1 MTSFVSTAIGNVM
14 NGPVA
19 WIAVDW
25 GTSNL
30 RAWAMAEE
38 GRVIANAASEAGMAR
53 LSRDDFEPTL
63 LSVVDGWLTSG
74 RKTRIVACGMVG
86 ARQGWME
93 AAYASVPCTP
103 VTQTIAPEC
112 RDPRLEVHILG
123 GIRQLHPP
131 DVMRGEETQIAGVL
145 LHEPGFEGVICLP
158 GTHTKWVEVA
168 GGIITRFQTFMTGE
182 LFGLLSTQSVLRHS
196 MPAGTGWDDEAFVA
210 AVVESAMD
218 THALAA
224 RLFSVRAAT
233 LVADLTPAAAKAR
246 LSGLLIG
253 AEIASTRSMWSR
265 QRLLIAGN
273 GRQANLYSEA
283 LSRLGG
289 ASSLIDASE
298 STLAGL
304 IAANVAF
311 AKEAP

>member
-1 MTSFVSTAIGNVM
+1 MTSFVRTAIGNVM

-30 RAWAMAEE
+30 RAWAIDEE

-63 LSVVDGWLTSG
+63 LSLIDGWLTSG
-74 RKTRIVACGMVG
+74 RKTRVLACGMVG
-86 ARQGWME
+86 ARQGWTE

-145 LHEPGFEGVICLP
+145 LHEAGFEGVICLP

-168 GGIITRFQTFMTGE
+168 GGIIIRFQTFMTGE
-182 LFGLLSTQSVLRHS
+182 LFALLSTQSVLRHS

-210 AVVESAMD
+210 AAVESAMD

-224 RLFSVRAAT
+224 RLFSVRAAA
-233 LVADLTPAAAKAR
+233 LVADLMPAAAKAR

-253 AEIASTRSMWSR
+253 AELASTRPMWSR

-298 STLAGL
+298 LTLAGL

-311 AKEAP
+311 AGNAT

>member
-1 MTSFVSTAIGNVM
+1 MIASTANGNVM
-14 NGPVA
+14 NEPVA

-30 RAWAMAEE
+30 RAWAIDDE
-38 GRVIANAASEAGMAR
+38 GRTIANAASEAGMAR
-53 LSRDDFEPTL
+53 LSRDAFEPTL
-63 LSVVDGWLTSG
+63 LSVIDGWLACG
-74 RKTRIVACGMVG
+74 RKTRVLACGMVG

-93 AAYASVPCTP
+93 APYASVPCTP

-145 LHEPGFEGVICLP
+145 LREPGFEGVICLP
-158 GTHTKWVEVA
+158 GTHTKWAEVA

-182 LFGLLSTQSVLRHS
+182 LFGFLSTQSVLRHS
-196 MPAGTGWDDEAFVA
+196 MPAGTEWDDDAFA
-210 AVVESAMD
+210 AAAVESAMD

-253 AEIASTRSMWSR
+253 AELAGTQVMWSR
-265 QRLLIAGN
+265 QRVLIAGN

-283 LSRLGG
+283 LTRLGG
-289 ASSLIDASE
+289 ASSLINAGE
-298 STLAGL
+298 LTLAGL
-304 IAANVAF
+304 VAANVAL
-311 AKEAP
+311 AEDTP

>member
-1 MTSFVSTAIGNVM
+1 
-14 NGPVA
+14 
-19 WIAVDW
+19 
-25 GTSNL
+25 
-30 RAWAMAEE
+30 
-38 GRVIANAASEAGMAR
+38 
-53 LSRDDFEPTL
+53 
-63 LSVVDGWLTSG
+63 
-74 RKTRIVACGMVG
+74 
-86 ARQGWME
+86 
-93 AAYASVPCTP
+93 
-103 VTQTIAPEC
+103 
-112 RDPRLEVHILG
+112 VHILG

-182 LFGLLSTQSVLRHS
+182 LFELLSTQSVLRHS
-196 MPAGTGWDDEAFVA
+196 MPAAMAWDDEAFVA

-233 LVADLTPAAAKAR
+233 LVADLMPAAAKAR

-253 AEIASTRSMWSR
+253 AELAATRAMWSR
-265 QRLLIAGN
+265 QRVLIAGN

-283 LSRLGG
+283 LTRLGA

-298 STLAGL
+298 LTLAGL
-304 IAANVAF
+304 IAANVAL
-311 AKEAP
+311 AEDTA

>member
-1 MTSFVSTAIGNVM
+1 MT
-14 NGPVA
+14 GPVA

-30 RAWAMAEE
+30 RAWAIDEE
-38 GRVIANAASEAGMAR
+38 GWVIANAASEAGMAR

-63 LSVVDGWLTSG
+63 LSLIDGWLASG
-74 RKTRIVACGMVG
+74 RKTRVLACGMVG

-93 AAYASVPCTP
+93 APYAGVPCTP

-112 RDPRLEVHILG
+112 RDRRIEVHILG

-196 MPAGTGWDDEAFVA
+196 MPVGTGWDDEAFVA
-210 AVVESAMD
+210 AAVESAMD
-218 THALAA
+218 THALTA

-233 LVADLTPAAAKAR
+233 LVADLMPAAAKAR

-253 AEIASTRSMWSR
+253 AELASTHSMWSR
-265 QRLLIAGN
+265 QRLLIAEN

-298 STLAGL
+298 LTLAGL
-304 IAANVAF
+304 IAGNVAF

>member
-1 MTSFVSTAIGNVM
+1 MDLFREHRYRNAMI
-14 NGPVA
+14 GPVA

-30 RAWAMAEE
+30 RAWAMDDEQA
-38 GRVIANAASEAGMAR
+38 IANAASEAGMAR

-145 LHEPGFEGVICLP
+145 LREPGFEGVICLP

-182 LFGLLSTQSVLRHS
+182 LFELLSTQSVLRHS
-196 MPAGTGWDDEAFVA
+196 MPAGTAWDDEAFVA

-233 LVADLTPAAAKAR
+233 LVADLMPAAAKAR

-253 AEIASTRSMWSR
+253 AELAATRAMWSR
-265 QRLLIAGN
+265 QRVLIAGN

-283 LSRLGG
+283 LTRLGA

-298 STLAGL
+298 LTLAGL
-304 IAANVAF
+304 IAANVAL
-311 AKEAP
+311 AEDTA